1 MLDPLPPPPEA
12 LQRLVQPLAEYLSLP
27 SLQYHIHEVLGAFA
41 LYQFVQSVISPAIS
55 SWLFPKIYPN
65 FSRRTKLSWDV
76 HVVSLVQSTLI
87 NTVALWVM
95 FVDEERNTMN
105 AGERVYGYSGA
116 CALVQA
122 LATGYFLWDL
132 IVSTLHIKTFGV
144 GMWFHAVSALWVFS
158 LGFVSIFLY
167 NAVPDISGRELT
179 FLFRD
184 HS

>member
-1 MLDPLPPPPEA
+1 
-12 LQRLVQPLAEYLSLP
+12 
-27 SLQYHIHEVLGAFA
+27 
-41 LYQFVQSVISPAIS
+41 
-55 SWLFPKIYPN
+55 
-65 FSRRTKLSWDV
+65 
-76 HVVSLVQSTLI
+76 
-87 NTVALWVM
+87 
-95 FVDEERNTMN
+95 MN